1 MTIGRNQGNLTN
13 GGIDMHQSDKE
24 YRQSIQHL
32 SETVGQS
39 IAEIARSYSPLHGNL
54 EECPVSVAGWSATT
68 ISKES
73 RGQVPS
79 KHPTTLVMM
88 EMKMRKSFGNYKRG
102 GQYYFIG
109 EGTILEDIIFYQ
121 WKAHELIPVV
131 MNVKQ
136 EDVDSVKMYTSL
148 LYVPKEDVIVYRTM
162 DMMHTAYQE
171 LMI

>member
-1 MTIGRNQGNLTN
+1 
-13 GGIDMHQSDKE
+13 MHQSDKA
-24 YRQSIQHL
+24 YRQTLQHL

-39 IAEIARSYSPLHGNL
+39 IVDMVRNAPLHGNP
-54 EECPVSVAGWSATT
+54 EECPVAVTGWSATT

-73 RGQVPS
+73 REQAFS

-88 EMKMRKSFGNYKRG
+88 EMKMRESFGNYKRG

-109 EGTILEDIIFYQ
+109 EGTVFDDITFYQ

-131 MNVKQ
+131 LNVTQ
-136 EDVDSVKMYTSL
+136 ESVDSLKLYTDL
-148 LYVPKEDVIVYRTM
+148 QYVPKEDFIVYRTM
-162 DMMHTAYQE
+162 EMMRIAYQE

>member
-13 GGIDMHQSDKE
+13 GGIDMQQSDKE
-24 YRQSIQHL
+24 YRQGLQHL
-32 SETVGQS
+32 SETVGQA
-39 IAEIARSYSPLHGNL
+39 IVEIARSYSPLHGNL
-54 EECPVSVAGWSATT
+54 EECPVPVTGWSATT

-73 RGQVPS
+73 REQVLS

-88 EMKMRKSFGNYKRG
+88 EMKMRESFGNYKRG

-109 EGTILEDIIFYQ
+109 EGNVFEDITFYQ

-131 MNVKQ
+131 MNVRQ
-136 EDVDSVKMYTSL
+136 EDVDSLKMYTSL
-148 LYVPKEDVIVYRTM
+148 LYVPEEDTIVYRTM
-162 DMMHTAYQE
+162 EMMLTAYQE